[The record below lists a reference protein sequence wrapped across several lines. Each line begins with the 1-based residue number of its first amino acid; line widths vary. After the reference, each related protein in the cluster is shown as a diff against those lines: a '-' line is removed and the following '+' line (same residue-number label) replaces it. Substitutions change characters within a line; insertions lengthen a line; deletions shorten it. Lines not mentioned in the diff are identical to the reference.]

1 MKELAIFVG
10 KKLGWSLMIGMA
22 ATQLIDQ
29 IRKYA
34 NWSDN
39 DDNKNESDEEE

>member
-1 MKELAIFVG
+1 MKELAILVG

-29 IRKYA
+29 IKKYA
-34 NWSDN
+34 TWSD
-39 DDNKNESDEEE
+39 DEKENKSDTEE